1 MRTEG
6 KMNVKQAGRCSMNF
20 LDFTKPDA
28 KDRIF
33 VEFTCH
39 ITCEFKTMCLKIR
52 SVIEN
57 RLNGGLK

>member
-1 MRTEG
+1 
-6 KMNVKQAGRCSMNF
+6 MNEMQALGCVRDF

-33 VEFTCH
+33 VEFSCH
-39 ITCEFKTMCLKIR
+39 ITCEFKTMCLKVRGI
-52 SVIEN
+52 IEA